1 VISGDRRSV
10 GSIRFEQQEKR
21 ATEASENDHCQKNIL
36 GDLKDTFSVQTGT
49 DSTGGISCHVHS
61 STAFLT
67 IETSRKDL
75 VNNDLVKCS
84 QLHNDLVKTDL
95 VNTSFEKEEKV
106 DCLFAGDA
114 LPQNNNNTAD
124 RGRSCQPKVTR
135 KE

>member
-1 VISGDRRSV
+1 MLVRFDSNNRRN
-10 GSIRFEQQEKR
+10 EQRKHR
-21 ATEASENDHCQKNIL
+21 KTTIVRRIFL
-36 GDLKDTFSVQTGT
+36 GDSKDTFSVQTGT
-49 DSTGGISCHVHS
+49 DSTGGISCQVHS

-67 IETSRKDL
+67 IEISRKDL